1 MSNRAARRAKSPAIR
16 NKFNDIGITG
26 RKTGVR
32 VAGNVRVDEDGLEN
46 VDEFYQKTS
55 PAQERGE
62 GQVRGKPAT
71 LHKLLSP
78 TPIRSTSNYGTL
90 MGALDIPAENP
101 QAAVNAALEE
111 IEDEAIASPIQARA
125 ARLQFGSAGMELDTP
140 TKPMVFGARTGNR
153 RATLAPPRQNT
164 AAEPSW
170 VHSPKKG
177 RRVTMAFSAQQSQ
190 NGRLAPQHTEV
201 DESAPIADDNVDNAE
216 HASEHASSSHD
227 TEDGADEADD
237 GFVPVAET
245 ADVVEDDEPANVI
258 EEADYTDGNID
269 EPANNEDIVE
279 EFEFD
284 TGSPTDMRIGE
295 DDTIPDSQ
303 EEDNGEEVPEPVKSP
318 AKVPAKR
325 ASRPPV
331 KKAPT
336 KGAEQEDEVAIRRS
350 ARASVQP
357 LAYWRNE
364 HIEYEYESGPVK
376 GVPVPKMKNIVRVR
390 QTAEEKN
397 NAKKR
402 RVKRSASALPSLRG
416 IKSSEIDLDD
426 RGRFY
431 YYDDENYGFPV
442 TGDSAGKYGPK
453 VAKDKTKGA
462 NKRTLEK
469 FDDDDDVVVD
479 ERPQLVIDLDGK
491 SERPMEVALSRQSIE
506 WSNIDTK
513 GEKYRMGSGLFYE
526 QPEGNVYASSGVL
539 TLAVGG
545 IKPVRNSM
553 KRSLF
558 YLVTSGQ
565 VEVELHG
572 SKFKVG
578 VLGQFLVPSFNSYSI
593 TNVGTHPAQMYYVH
607 VSVPEVEEVE
617 ETIEE
622 TDDDTN

>member
-62 GQVRGKPAT
+62 GQVRSKPAT

-90 MGALDIPAENP
+90 MGALDIPVENP

-140 TKPMVFGARTGNR
+140 TKPKATGMRAGNR
-153 RATLAPPRQNT
+153 RATLAPARQNM

-170 VHSPKKG
+170 VRSPKKG

-190 NGRLAPQHTEV
+190 NGRSTPQHTEA
-201 DESAPIADDNVDNAE
+201 DESAPVADDKVDSVEEASD
-216 HASEHASSSHD
+216 HASFTHD
-227 TEDGADEADD
+227 TEDGADDADD

-245 ADVVEDDEPANVI
+245 ADAVEDDGGPANVI
-258 EEADYTDGNID
+258 EEADYIDDNIV
-269 EPANNEDIVE
+269 EPADNEGIAE
-279 EFEFD
+279 ELEFD

-325 ASRPPV
+325 AS
-331 KKAPT
+331 KAPT
-336 KGAEQEDEVAIRRS
+336 KKASTKGAPAEQDDEVGIRRS
-350 ARASVQP
+350 SRASVQP

-364 HIEYEYESGPVK
+364 HIEYEYESGPVQ
-376 GVPVPKMKNIVRVR
+376 GVAVPKMKNIVRVR

-416 IKSSEIDLDD
+416 IKASEIDLDD

-442 TGDSAGKYGPK
+442 KGDSAGKYGPK
-453 VAKDKTKGA
+453 VPKDKTKGA

-479 ERPQLVIDLDGK
+479 ERPQLVIDFDGK

-506 WSNIDTK
+506 WSDIDTR
-513 GEKYRMGSGLFYE
+513 GEKYKMGSGLFYE
-526 QPEGNVYASSGVL
+526 QPDGNVHSSSGVL
-539 TLAVGG
+539 SLAVGG
-545 IKPVRNSM
+545 KKPVRNSM
-553 KRSLF
+553 KRNLF

-572 SKFKVG
+572 SKFTVG
-578 VLGQFLVPSFNSYSI
+578 VLGQFLVPAFNSYSI

-607 VSVPEVEEVE
+607 ISVPEAEEVE
-617 ETIEE
+617 ES
-622 TDDDTN
+622 DSDTS